1 MSDSERR
8 QRTISSTPR
17 LTPEEVSGRTF
28 ATAFRGVSESDVRS
42 FLKRVS
48 EELGAARGREQEL
61 LGTIDELEA
70 RLRTPQ
76 PLDEQALLDALGEET
91 TRLLRSAREAAADIR
106 TKAEERAARLVHE
119 AHEEAQRL
127 RQEAEEV
134 LGRRTTEAESVAQG
148 MLEEAEQRA
157 TDLMRVADER
167 AAEVRAAA
175 DHYTADLRTRVEREA
190 GAELDSA
197 REEGRAMIEEA
208 GSLRE
213 RIIDDLAQRRE
224 LLTGQLEEL
233 RAGRDRLLDAY
244 RIVKRTFLEATEA
257 LAQVE
262 ARAVAA
268 RSVAGTDP
276 ADLAATVAAE
286 GEAARI
292 AGLAA
297 EVANGS
303 TVAAEDAEHTAAET
317 DGSEGEGA
325 EVADAEP
332 AAAEDEAQAGAEPAA
347 ADATGEGATPN
358 LADVD
363 DLFARLRA
371 GAQGE
376 TASVDSA
383 DASDGAPAAEN
394 GEVEIDLAANDLAGE
409 GATAP
414 DDPPAWL
421 SQRDETLAPLR
432 VALVRHVK
440 LAIGDEQNEV
450 LDKVRRQKGRPTA
463 ATVLPELDA
472 QTAAWAAVVLA
483 AASEAYKKA
492 RGGKEVGTEV
502 NPGSAAGDEVGIV
515 PDDLADGIA
524 RAMVEPLRD
533 RLVAAIDGTHEP
545 GETTNQVAER
555 IGARYREWKNHSAEA
570 SVEDALVGAYT
581 RGRYD
586 AAADDAVLTWCTP
599 AGGCCPDCTDNAL
612 EPTRKG
618 ESFPTGQQY
627 PPAHAGCRCT
637 IVSGGADA
645 HSDES
650 VEAESTA
657 SN

>member
-119 AHEEAQRL
+119 AHEEAERL

-134 LGRRTTEAESVAQG
+134 LGKRTTEAESVAHG

-167 AAEVRAAA
+167 AAEVRAGA
-175 DHYTADLRTRVEREA
+175 DHYTADLRTRVERDA
-190 GAELDSA
+190 GAELDGA

-244 RIVKRTFLEATEA
+244 RVVKRTFLEATEA

-297 EVANGS
+297 EVANSS
-303 TVAAEDAEHTAAET
+303 TVAADDAEHSAADT
-317 DGSEGEGA
+317 GG
-325 EVADAEP
+325 
-332 AAAEDEAQAGAEPAA
+332 AEDEAADTAGSDGEDAEVAGDEAAAATAEAGTEPAA
-347 ADATGEGATPN
+347 ADATGDGASPN

-371 GAQGE
+371 GAHGDSTSDDSGE
-376 TASVDSA
+376 
-383 DASDGAPAAEN
+383 ASDTAPGEN
-394 GEVEIDLAANDLAGE
+394 GEVEIDLAADDLPDE
-409 GATAP
+409 GATAA

-421 SQRDETLAPLR
+421 SERDETLAPLR
-432 VALVRHVK
+432 VALVRQVK

-463 ATVLPELDA
+463 ASVLPELDA
-472 QTAAWAAVVLA
+472 QTAAWAAVVLPP
-483 AASEAYKKA
+483 ASEAYKKA
-492 RGGKEVGTEV
+492 VGDD
-502 NPGSAAGDEVGIV
+502 ARIV

-533 RLVAAIDGTHEP
+533 RLVTAIDGTHEP

-570 SVEDALVGAYT
+570 SVEDALVGAYS

-586 AAADDAVLTWCTP
+586 AAADDAVLTWRTP

-637 IVSGGADA
+637 IVSGGPDA

-657 SN
+657 SS